1 MKRVLQLL
9 ILCLALMP
17 CGAFAAGY
25 PEKPITLLGPYTA
38 GGNVDMLARGLAPA
52 LEDELGVK
60 IIVTPTPGAGGM
72 VATMKML
79 QSKPDGYTILIGNQ
93 TIFAMRPFMQKTRFK
108 AGAVTPVCS
117 VALPVHVLG
126 VNRGGVYKT
135 LDDVIAAAKQRPG
148 AVSVALLGRGGLHEI
163 MAIMTMREL
172 GVKLKLV
179 PFNSG
184 PEQVTALRG
193 GHVDLIIT
201 DNYNPDILPMAS
213 YNDYCKAIYPDTMS
227 FRELGYPAL
236 GNLLNVYSIY
246 APVGTPK
253 AVVERLS
260 AAVRKA
266 VASPQYVTVAEN
278 LRVPPSFIT
287 GAQLAERI
295 RADIALM
302 RELKESGALD

>member
-1 MKRVLQLL
+1 MKRFWQLL

-17 CGAFAAGY
+17 CGAFAGY
-25 PEKPITLLGPYTA
+25 PEKPITLLVPYTA

-52 LEDELGVK
+52 LEEELGVK

-79 QSKPDGYTILIGNQ
+79 QSKPDGYTLLIGNQ

-126 VNRGGVYKT
+126 VNKDGAYKT
-135 LDDVIAAAKQRPG
+135 LDDVIAAAKARPG
-148 AVSVALLGRGGLHEI
+148 MVSVALLGRGGLHEI
-163 MAIMTMREL
+163 MAVMVMREL
-172 GVKLKLV
+172 GIDLKFV

-201 DNYNPDILPMAS
+201 DNYNPDILPVAS
-213 YNDYCKAIYPDTMS
+213 FNDDCEAIYPETKS
-227 FRELGYPAL
+227 FKEQGYPRL
-236 GNLLNVYSIY
+236 GSLLNVYSFY

-253 AVVERLS
+253 EAVERF
-260 AAVRKA
+260 AQAVRKA

-278 LRVPPSFIT
+278 LRVPPDFIDA
-287 GAQLAERI
+287 GQLAERI
-295 RADIALM
+295 RSDIALM
-302 RELKESGALD
+302 QELKKSGAIE

>member
-1 MKRVLQLL
+1 MKRFLCAL
-9 ILCLALMP
+9 ILCLALTP
-17 CGAFAAGY
+17 GGALAKGY

-52 LEDELGVK
+52 LEEDLGVK

-79 QSKPDGYTILIGNQ
+79 QSKPDGYTLLIGNQ

-126 VNRGGVYKT
+126 VNRGGAYRT
-135 LDDVIAAAKQRPG
+135 LDDVIAAAKRGPG
-148 AVSVALLGRGGLHEI
+148 EVSVALLGRGGLHEI

-172 GVKLKLV
+172 GIKLKLV

-201 DNYNPDILPMAS
+201 DNYNPDILPVAA
-213 YNDYCKAIYPDTMS
+213 YNDDCGAIYPDAKS
-227 FRELGYPAL
+227 FKELGYPEL
-236 GNLLNVYSIY
+236 GSLLNVYSVY
-246 APVGTPK
+246 APVGTPRE
-253 AVVERLS
+253 VVERF
-260 AAVRKA
+260 AAAAQKAVR
-266 VASPQYVTVAEN
+266 SPQYVTVAEN
-278 LRVPPSFIT
+278 LRVPPNFMP
-287 GAQLAERI
+287 ADRLAERI

-302 RELKESGALD
+302 RELKKSGAL

>member
-1 MKRVLQLL
+1 MKRFLYLA

-17 CGAFAAGY
+17 CAAIAAGY

-52 LEDELGVK
+52 LEEELGVK

-79 QSKPDGYTILIGNQ
+79 QSKPDGYTLLIGNQ

-108 AGAVTPVCS
+108 AGEVTPVCS
-117 VALPVHVLG
+117 VALPVHILG
-126 VNRGGVYKT
+126 VNRGSSCKS
-135 LDDVIAAAKQRPG
+135 LEDVIAAAKARPG

-163 MAIMTMREL
+163 MAVMTMREL
-172 GVKLKLV
+172 GIKLKLV

-201 DNYNPDILPMAS
+201 DNYNPDILPVAS
-213 YNDYCKAIYPDTMS
+213 YNDECRAIYPDTKS
-227 FRELGYPAL
+227 FREMGYPAL

-246 APVGTPK
+246 APVGTPR

-266 VASPQYVTVAEN
+266 VASPQFVTVAEN

-287 GAQLAERI
+287 GERLAERI

>member
-1 MKRVLQLL
+1 MKRFWQLL

-17 CGAFAAGY
+17 CGAFAGY
-25 PEKPITLLGPYTA
+25 PEKPITLLVPYTA

-52 LEDELGVK
+52 LEEELGVK

-79 QSKPDGYTILIGNQ
+79 QSKPDGYTLLIGNQ

-126 VNRGGVYKT
+126 VNKDGAYKT
-135 LDDVIAAAKQRPG
+135 LDDVIAAAKARPG
-148 AVSVALLGRGGLHEI
+148 MVSVALLGRGGLHEI
-163 MAIMTMREL
+163 MAVMVMREL
-172 GVKLKLV
+172 GIDLKFV

-201 DNYNPDILPMAS
+201 DNYNPDSLPVAS
-213 YNDYCKAIYPDTMS
+213 FNDDCKAIYPETKS
-227 FRELGYPAL
+227 FKEQGYPRL
-236 GNLLNVYSIY
+236 GSLLNVYSLY

-253 AVVERLS
+253 EAVERF
-260 AAVRKA
+260 AQAVRKA

-278 LRVPPSFIT
+278 LRVPPDFIDA
-287 GAQLAERI
+287 GQLAERI
-295 RADIALM
+295 RSDIALM
-302 RELKESGALD
+302 QELKKSGAIE

>member
-1 MKRVLQLL
+1 MKRFWQLL

-17 CGAFAAGY
+17 CGAFAGY
-25 PEKPITLLGPYTA
+25 PEKPITLLVPYTA

-52 LEDELGVK
+52 LEEELGVK

-79 QSKPDGYTILIGNQ
+79 QSKPDGYTLLIGNQ

-126 VNRGGVYKT
+126 VNKDGAYKT
-135 LDDVIAAAKQRPG
+135 LDDVIAAAKARPG
-148 AVSVALLGRGGLHEI
+148 MVSVALLGRGGLHEI
-163 MAIMTMREL
+163 MAVMVMREL
-172 GVKLKLV
+172 GIDLKFV

-201 DNYNPDILPMAS
+201 DNYNPDILPVAS
-213 YNDYCKAIYPDTMS
+213 FNDDCKAIYPETKS
-227 FRELGYPAL
+227 FKEQGYPRL
-236 GNLLNVYSIY
+236 GSLLNVYSLY
-246 APVGTPK
+246 APVGTPRE
-253 AVVERLS
+253 AVERF
-260 AAVRKA
+260 AQAVRKA

-278 LRVPPSFIT
+278 LRVPPDFID
-287 GAQLAERI
+287 AEQLAERI
-295 RADIALM
+295 RSDIALM
-302 RELKESGALD
+302 QELKKSGAIE

>member
-1 MKRVLQLL
+1 MKRFLQLL
-9 ILCLALMP
+9 ILCLAFIP
-17 CGAFAAGY
+17 YGACAAGY

-126 VNRGGVYKT
+126 VNREGVYKT
-135 LDDVIAAAKQRPG
+135 IDDVIAAAKQRPG

-172 GVKLKLV
+172 GIKLKLV

-201 DNYNPDILPMAS
+201 DNYN
-213 YNDYCKAIYPDTMS
+213 
-227 FRELGYPAL
+227 
-236 GNLLNVYSIY
+236 IY

-278 LRVPPSFIT
+278 LRVPPNFIT
-287 GAQLAERI
+287 DAQLAERI
-295 RADIALM
+295 RADITLM

>member
-1 MKRVLQLL
+1 MKRFWQLL

-17 CGAFAAGY
+17 CGAFAGY
-25 PEKPITLLGPYTA
+25 PEKPITLLVPYTA

-52 LEDELGVK
+52 LEEELGVK
-60 IIVTPTPGAGGM
+60 IIVTPTPGGM

-79 QSKPDGYTILIGNQ
+79 QSKPDGYTLLIGNQ

-126 VNRGGVYKT
+126 VNKDGAYKT
-135 LDDVIAAAKQRPG
+135 LDDVIAAAKARPG
-148 AVSVALLGRGGLHEI
+148 MVSVALLGRGGLHEI
-163 MAIMTMREL
+163 MAVMVMREL
-172 GVKLKLV
+172 GIDLKFV

-201 DNYNPDILPMAS
+201 DNYNPDILPVAS
-213 YNDYCKAIYPDTMS
+213 FNDDCKAIYPETKS
-227 FRELGYPAL
+227 FKEQGYPRL
-236 GNLLNVYSIY
+236 GSLLNVYSLY

-253 AVVERLS
+253 EAVERF
-260 AAVRKA
+260 AQAVRKA

-278 LRVPPSFIT
+278 LRVPPDFIDA
-287 GAQLAERI
+287 GQLAERI
-295 RADIALM
+295 RSDIALM
-302 RELKESGALD
+302 QELKKSGAIE

>member
-1 MKRVLQLL
+1 
-9 ILCLALMP
+9 MP
-17 CGAFAAGY
+17 CGAFAGY
-25 PEKPITLLGPYTA
+25 PEKPITLLVPYTA

-52 LEDELGVK
+52 LEEELGVK

-79 QSKPDGYTILIGNQ
+79 QSKPDGYTLLIGNQ

-126 VNRGGVYKT
+126 VNKDGAYKT
-135 LDDVIAAAKQRPG
+135 LDDVIAAAKARPG
-148 AVSVALLGRGGLHEI
+148 MVSVALLGRGGLHEI
-163 MAIMTMREL
+163 MAVMVMREL
-172 GVKLKLV
+172 GIDLKFV

-201 DNYNPDILPMAS
+201 DNYNPDILPVAS
-213 YNDYCKAIYPDTMS
+213 FNDDCKAIYPETKS
-227 FRELGYPAL
+227 FKEQGYPRL
-236 GNLLNVYSIY
+236 GSLLNVYSLY

-253 AVVERLS
+253 EAVERF
-260 AAVRKA
+260 AQAVRKA

-278 LRVPPSFIT
+278 LRVPPDFIDA
-287 GAQLAERI
+287 GQLAERI
-295 RADIALM
+295 RSDIALM
-302 RELKESGALD
+302 QELKKSGAIE

>member
-1 MKRVLQLL
+1 MKRFWQLL

-17 CGAFAAGY
+17 CGAFAGY
-25 PEKPITLLGPYTA
+25 PEKPITLLVPYTA

-52 LEDELGVK
+52 LEEELGVK

-72 VATMKML
+72 VATLKML
-79 QSKPDGYTILIGNQ
+79 QSKPDGYTLLIGNQ

-126 VNRGGVYKT
+126 VNKDGAYKT
-135 LDDVIAAAKQRPG
+135 LDDVIAAAKARPG
-148 AVSVALLGRGGLHEI
+148 MVSVALLGRGGLHEI
-163 MAIMTMREL
+163 MAVMVMREL
-172 GVKLKLV
+172 GIDLKFV

-193 GHVDLIIT
+193 GHVDLLIT
-201 DNYNPDILPMAS
+201 DNYNPDILPVAS
-213 YNDYCKAIYPDTMS
+213 FNDDCKAIYPETKS
-227 FRELGYPAL
+227 FKEQGYPRL
-236 GNLLNVYSIY
+236 GSLLNVYSLY

-253 AVVERLS
+253 EAVERF
-260 AAVRKA
+260 AQAVRKA

-278 LRVPPSFIT
+278 LRVPPDFIDA
-287 GAQLAERI
+287 GQLAERI
-295 RADIALM
+295 RSDIALM
-302 RELKESGALD
+302 QELKKSGAIE

>member
-1 MKRVLQLL
+1 MKRSWQLL

-17 CGAFAAGY
+17 CGAFAGY
-25 PEKPITLLGPYTA
+25 PEKPITLLVPYTA

-52 LEDELGVK
+52 LEEELGVK

-79 QSKPDGYTILIGNQ
+79 QSKPDGYTLLIGNQ

-126 VNRGGVYKT
+126 VNKDGAYKT
-135 LDDVIAAAKQRPG
+135 LDDVIAAAKARPG
-148 AVSVALLGRGGLHEI
+148 MVSVALLGRGGLHEI
-163 MAIMTMREL
+163 MAVMVMREL
-172 GVKLKLV
+172 GIDLKFV

-201 DNYNPDILPMAS
+201 DNYNPDILPVAS
-213 YNDYCKAIYPDTMS
+213 FNDDCKAIYPETKS
-227 FRELGYPAL
+227 FKEQGYPRL
-236 GNLLNVYSIY
+236 GSLLNVYSLY

-253 AVVERLS
+253 EAVERF
-260 AAVRKA
+260 AQAVRKA

-278 LRVPPSFIT
+278 LRVPPDFIDA
-287 GAQLAERI
+287 GQLAERI
-295 RADIALM
+295 RSDIALM
-302 RELKESGALD
+302 QELKKSGAIE

>member
-1 MKRVLQLL
+1 MKRFWQLL

-17 CGAFAAGY
+17 CGAFAGY
-25 PEKPITLLGPYTA
+25 PEKPITLLVPYTA

-52 LEDELGVK
+52 LEEELGVK
-60 IIVTPTPGAGGM
+60 IIFTPTPGAGGM

-79 QSKPDGYTILIGNQ
+79 QSKPDGYTLLIGNQ

-126 VNRGGVYKT
+126 VNKDGAYKT
-135 LDDVIAAAKQRPG
+135 LDDVIAAAKARPG
-148 AVSVALLGRGGLHEI
+148 MVSVALLGRGGLHEI
-163 MAIMTMREL
+163 MAVMVMREL
-172 GVKLKLV
+172 GIDLKFV

-201 DNYNPDILPMAS
+201 DNYNPDILPVAS
-213 YNDYCKAIYPDTMS
+213 FNDDCKAIYPETKS
-227 FRELGYPAL
+227 FKEQGYPRL
-236 GNLLNVYSIY
+236 GSLLNVYSLY
-246 APVGTPK
+246 APVGTPRE
-253 AVVERLS
+253 AVERF
-260 AAVRKA
+260 AQAVRKA

-278 LRVPPSFIT
+278 LRVPPDFID
-287 GAQLAERI
+287 AEQLSERI
-295 RADIALM
+295 RSDIALM
-302 RELKESGALD
+302 QELKKSGAIE

>member
-1 MKRVLQLL
+1 MKRFWQLL

-17 CGAFAAGY
+17 CGAFAGY

-52 LEDELGVK
+52 LEEDLGVK

-79 QSKPDGYTILIGNQ
+79 QSKPDGYTLLIGNQ
-93 TIFAMRPFMQKTRFK
+93 TIFAMRPFMQKTRFE
-108 AGAVTPVCS
+108 AGEVTPVCS

-126 VNRGGVYKT
+126 VNKGGTYKT
-135 LDDVIAAAKQRPG
+135 LDDVIAAAKARPG
-148 AVSVALLGRGGLHEI
+148 MVSVALLGRGGLHEI

-172 GVKLKLV
+172 GISLKLV

-193 GHVDLIIT
+193 GHVDLIVT
-201 DNYNPDILPMAS
+201 DNYNPDILPVAS
-213 YNDYCKAIYPDTMS
+213 YNDECKAIYPETKS
-227 FRELGYPAL
+227 FKELGYPQL
-236 GNLLNVYSIY
+236 GSLLNVYSIY

-253 AVVERLS
+253 EVVDRF
-260 AAVRKA
+260 AQAVRKA

-278 LRVPPSFIT
+278 LRVPPNFIDA
-287 GAQLAERI
+287 GQLAERI
-295 RADIALM
+295 RSDIAMM
-302 RELKESGALD
+302 RELKKSGAIE

>member
-1 MKRVLQLL
+1 MKRFWQLL

-17 CGAFAAGY
+17 CGAFAGY
-25 PEKPITLLGPYTA
+25 PEKPITLLVPYTA

-52 LEDELGVK
+52 LEEELGVK

-79 QSKPDGYTILIGNQ
+79 QSKPDGYTLLIGNQ

-126 VNRGGVYKT
+126 VNKDGAYKT
-135 LDDVIAAAKQRPG
+135 LDDVIAAAKARPG
-148 AVSVALLGRGGLHEI
+148 MVSVALLGRGGLHEI
-163 MAIMTMREL
+163 MAVMVMREL
-172 GVKLKLV
+172 GIDLKFV

-201 DNYNPDILPMAS
+201 DNYNPDILPVAS
-213 YNDYCKAIYPDTMS
+213 FNDDCKAIYPETKS
-227 FRELGYPAL
+227 FKEQGYPRL
-236 GNLLNVYSIY
+236 GSLLNVYSLY

-253 AVVERLS
+253 EAVERF
-260 AAVRKA
+260 AQAVRTA

-278 LRVPPSFIT
+278 LRVPPDFIDA
-287 GAQLAERI
+287 GQLAERI
-295 RADIALM
+295 RSDIALM
-302 RELKESGALD
+302 QELKKSGAIE

>member
-1 MKRVLQLL
+1 MKRFWQLL

-17 CGAFAAGY
+17 CGAFAGY
-25 PEKPITLLGPYTA
+25 PEKPITLLVPYTA

-52 LEDELGVK
+52 LEEELGVK

-79 QSKPDGYTILIGNQ
+79 QSKPDGYTLLIGNQ

-126 VNRGGVYKT
+126 VNKDGAYKT
-135 LDDVIAAAKQRPG
+135 LDDVIAAAKARPG
-148 AVSVALLGRGGLHEI
+148 MVSVALLGRGGLHEI
-163 MAIMTMREL
+163 MAVMVMREL
-172 GVKLKLV
+172 GIDLKFV

-201 DNYNPDILPMAS
+201 DNYNPDILPVAPF
-213 YNDYCKAIYPDTMS
+213 NDDCKAIYPETKS
-227 FRELGYPAL
+227 FKEQGYPRL
-236 GNLLNVYSIY
+236 GSLLNVYSLY

-253 AVVERLS
+253 EAVERF
-260 AAVRKA
+260 AQAVRKA

-278 LRVPPSFIT
+278 LRVPPDFIDA
-287 GAQLAERI
+287 GQLAERI
-295 RADIALM
+295 RSDIALM
-302 RELKESGALD
+302 QELKKSGAIE

>member
-1 MKRVLQLL
+1 MKRFWQLL

-17 CGAFAAGY
+17 CGAFAGY
-25 PEKPITLLGPYTA
+25 TEKPITLLVPYTA

-52 LEDELGVK
+52 LEEELGVK

-79 QSKPDGYTILIGNQ
+79 QSKPDGYTLLIGNQ

-126 VNRGGVYKT
+126 VNKDGAYKT
-135 LDDVIAAAKQRPG
+135 LDDVIAAAKARPG
-148 AVSVALLGRGGLHEI
+148 MVSVALLGRGGLHEI
-163 MAIMTMREL
+163 MAVMVMREL
-172 GVKLKLV
+172 GIDLKFV

-201 DNYNPDILPMAS
+201 DNYTPDILPVAS
-213 YNDYCKAIYPDTMS
+213 FNDDCKAIYPETKS
-227 FRELGYPAL
+227 FKEQGYPRL
-236 GNLLNVYSIY
+236 GSLLNVYSLY
-246 APVGTPK
+246 APVGTPRE
-253 AVVERLS
+253 AVERF
-260 AAVRKA
+260 AQAVRKA

-278 LRVPPSFIT
+278 LRVPPDFID
-287 GAQLAERI
+287 AEQLAERI
-295 RADIALM
+295 RSDIALM
-302 RELKESGALD
+302 QELKKSGAIE

>member
-1 MKRVLQLL
+1 MKRFWQLL

-17 CGAFAAGY
+17 CGAFAGY
-25 PEKPITLLGPYTA
+25 PEKPITLLVPYTA

-52 LEDELGVK
+52 LEEELGVK

-79 QSKPDGYTILIGNQ
+79 QSKPDGYTLLIGNQ

-126 VNRGGVYKT
+126 VNKDGAYKT
-135 LDDVIAAAKQRPG
+135 LDDVIAAAKARPG
-148 AVSVALLGRGGLHEI
+148 MVSVALLGRGGLHEI
-163 MAIMTMREL
+163 MAVMVMREL
-172 GVKLKLV
+172 GIDLKFV

-201 DNYNPDILPMAS
+201 DNYNPDILPVAS
-213 YNDYCKAIYPDTMS
+213 FNDDCKAIYPETKS
-227 FRELGYPAL
+227 FKEQGYPRL
-236 GNLLNVYSIY
+236 GSLLNVYSLY

-253 AVVERLS
+253 EAVERF
-260 AAVRKA
+260 AQAVRKA

-278 LRVPPSFIT
+278 LRVPPDFIDA
-287 GAQLAERI
+287 GQLAERI
-295 RADIALM
+295 RSDIA
-302 RELKESGALD
+302 KKSGAIE

>member
-1 MKRVLQLL
+1 MKRFWQLL

-17 CGAFAAGY
+17 CGAFAGF
-25 PEKPITLLGPYTA
+25 PEKPITLLVPYTA

-52 LEDELGVK
+52 LEEELGVK

-79 QSKPDGYTILIGNQ
+79 QSKPDGYTLLIGNQ

-117 VALPVHVLG
+117 LALHVHVLG
-126 VNRGGVYKT
+126 VNKDGAYKT
-135 LDDVIAAAKQRPG
+135 LDDVIAAAKARPG
-148 AVSVALLGRGGLHEI
+148 MVSVALLGRGGLHEI
-163 MAIMTMREL
+163 MAVMVMREL
-172 GVKLKLV
+172 GIVLKFV

-201 DNYNPDILPMAS
+201 DNYNPDILPVAS
-213 YNDYCKAIYPDTMS
+213 FNDDCKAIYPETKS
-227 FRELGYPAL
+227 FKEQGYPRL
-236 GNLLNVYSIY
+236 GSLLNVYSLY

-253 AVVERLS
+253 EAVERF
-260 AAVRKA
+260 AQAVRKA

-278 LRVPPSFIT
+278 LRVPPDFIDA
-287 GAQLAERI
+287 GQLAERI
-295 RADIALM
+295 RSDIALM
-302 RELKESGALD
+302 QELKKSGAIE

>member
-1 MKRVLQLL
+1 MKRFLYLA

-17 CGAFAAGY
+17 CGVLAAGY

-52 LEDELGVK
+52 LEEELGVK

-79 QSKPDGYTILIGNQ
+79 QSKPDGYTLLIGNQ

-108 AGAVTPVCS
+108 AGEVTPVCS
-117 VALPVHVLG
+117 VALPVHILG
-126 VNRGGVYKT
+126 VNRGSAYKS
-135 LDDVIAAAKQRPG
+135 LEDVIAAAKARPG

-163 MAIMTMREL
+163 MAVMTMREL

-201 DNYNPDILPMAS
+201 DNYNPDILPVAS
-213 YNDYCKAIYPDTMS
+213 YNDECRAIYPDTKS
-227 FRELGYPAL
+227 FREMGYPAL

-246 APVGTPK
+246 APVGTPR

-266 VASPQYVTVAEN
+266 VASPQFVTVAEN

-287 GAQLAERI
+287 GERLAERI

-302 RELKESGALD
+302 RELKKSGALD

>member
-1 MKRVLQLL
+1 MKRFWQLL

-17 CGAFAAGY
+17 CGAFAGY
-25 PEKPITLLGPYTA
+25 PEKPITLLVPYTA

-52 LEDELGVK
+52 LEEELGVK

-79 QSKPDGYTILIGNQ
+79 QSKPDGYTLLIGNQ

-126 VNRGGVYKT
+126 VNKDGAYKT
-135 LDDVIAAAKQRPG
+135 LDDVIAAAKARPG
-148 AVSVALLGRGGLHEI
+148 MVSVALLGRGGLHEI
-163 MAIMTMREL
+163 RAVMVMRAL
-172 GVKLKLV
+172 GIDLKFV

-201 DNYNPDILPMAS
+201 DNYNPDILPVAS
-213 YNDYCKAIYPDTMS
+213 FNDDCKAIYPETKS
-227 FRELGYPAL
+227 FKEQGYPRL
-236 GNLLNVYSIY
+236 GSLLNVYSLY
-246 APVGTPK
+246 APVGTPRE
-253 AVVERLS
+253 AVERF
-260 AAVRKA
+260 AQAVRKA

-278 LRVPPSFIT
+278 LRVPPDFID
-287 GAQLAERI
+287 AEQLAERI
-295 RADIALM
+295 RSDIALM
-302 RELKESGALD
+302 QELKKSGAIE

>member
-1 MKRVLQLL
+1 MKRFWQLL

-17 CGAFAAGY
+17 CGAFAGY
-25 PEKPITLLGPYTA
+25 PEKPITLLVPYTA

-52 LEDELGVK
+52 LEEELGVK

-79 QSKPDGYTILIGNQ
+79 QSKPDGYTLLIGNQ

-126 VNRGGVYKT
+126 VNKDGAYKT
-135 LDDVIAAAKQRPG
+135 LDDVIAAAKARPG
-148 AVSVALLGRGGLHEI
+148 MVSVALLGRGGLHEI
-163 MAIMTMREL
+163 MAVMVMREL
-172 GVKLKLV
+172 GIDLKFV

-201 DNYNPDILPMAS
+201 DNYNPDILPVAS
-213 YNDYCKAIYPDTMS
+213 FNDDCKAIYPETKS
-227 FRELGYPAL
+227 FKEQGYPRL
-236 GNLLNVYSIY
+236 GSLLNVYSLY

-253 AVVERLS
+253 EAVERF
-260 AAVRKA
+260 AQAVRKA

-278 LRVPPSFIT
+278 LRVPPDFIDA
-287 GAQLAERI
+287 GQLAERI
-295 RADIALM
+295 RSDIALM
-302 RELKESGALD
+302 QELKKSGAIE

>member
-1 MKRVLQLL
+1 MKRFWQLL

-17 CGAFAAGY
+17 CGAFAGY
-25 PEKPITLLGPYTA
+25 PEKPITLLVPYTA

-52 LEDELGVK
+52 LEEELGVK

-79 QSKPDGYTILIGNQ
+79 QSKPDGYTLLIGNQ

-126 VNRGGVYKT
+126 VNKDGAYKT
-135 LDDVIAAAKQRPG
+135 LDDVIAAAKARPG
-148 AVSVALLGRGGLHEI
+148 MVSVALLGRGGLHEI
-163 MAIMTMREL
+163 MAVMVMREL
-172 GVKLKLV
+172 GIDLKFV

-201 DNYNPDILPMAS
+201 DNYNPDILPVAS
-213 YNDYCKAIYPDTMS
+213 FNDDCKAIYPETKS
-227 FRELGYPAL
+227 FKEQGYPRL
-236 GNLLNVYSIY
+236 GSLLNVYSLY
-246 APVGTPK
+246 APVGTPRE
-253 AVVERLS
+253 AVERF
-260 AAVRKA
+260 AQAVRKA

-278 LRVPPSFIT
+278 LRVPPDFIDA
-287 GAQLAERI
+287 GQLAERI
-295 RADIALM
+295 RSDIALM
-302 RELKESGALD
+302 QELKKSGAIE